1 MPSPILPTRAPA
13 NMKNSTIRNSIK
25 IKVVAINR
33 VFSLIVG
40 HKDSLTLPESSCA
53 NPTLFCKIRNKN
65 NQIVI
70 FYRQKHG
77 IIGLLYLRKLQIM

>member
-13 NMKNSTIRNSIK
+13 NMKNSTIINSIN

-40 HKDSLTLPESSCA
+40 HKDSLTLPKSSCA
-53 NPTLFCKIRNKN
+53 NLTLFCKIRNKN
-65 NQIVI
+65 NQSVSLNG
-70 FYRQKHG
+70 QKYM
-77 IIGLLYLRKLQIM
+77 II